1 MSRIE
6 RITEVVNGNLDL
18 NKLLSKTQEGWKL
31 VALEWHREVA
41 SEATEKS
48 PTAHPMEE
56 VPYGLRVAQD
66 CHTLEIDPLEHK
78 VLMDMMDLLVD
89 DQPFSKI
96 AADLNAKGHRTR
108 KGEVW
113 TMASVFNMLPRL
125 IEIGPRLF
133 SSVEWEQRR
142 PKVARAL

>member
-1 MSRIE
+1 MPRIE

-18 NKLLSKTQEGWKL
+18 NKLLAKTQEGWKL

-41 SEATEKS
+41 LESVEQA
-48 PTAHPMEE
+48 PTSRPIEE

-66 CHTLEIDPLEHK
+66 CHTLELDPVEHRI
-78 VLMDMMDLLVD
+78 LLDMMDLMVE

-96 AADLNAKGHRTR
+96 AADLNAKGYRTR

-125 IEIGPRLF
+125 IEIGPRLL
-133 SSVEWEQRR
+133 SSTEWEQRR